1 MNRFNQSPDFVRKNR
16 SQSPVRSRKSPVRSR
31 NSSNE
36 RISKEEMD
44 ERFCSEFFQMFRRRS
59 NLMTGEMYFES
70 ALNSNS
76 LYNLERWFNSNKDVV
91 EYNLDISF
99 PLISFRGKNKEEINR
114 IIIDIY
120 GLCFTTYLK
129 IRI

>member
-1 MNRFNQSPDFVRKNR
+1 MDRFNQQSNFIRNR
-16 SQSPVRSRKSPVRSR
+16 SNSPVRSR
-31 NSSNE
+31 NLSNE
-36 RISKEEMD
+36 LTKEEID
-44 ERFCSEFFQMFRRRS
+44 ERFCSEFFQMFRKRT

-76 LYNLERWFNSNKDVV
+76 LYHLERWFNMNKDIV

-114 IIIDIY
+114 IILDIY

-129 IRI
+129 IRV